1 MKKLIAILL
10 VLVLAVSLVACG
22 TDKEN
27 NKGGNGEGGGNNNNK
42 PADPGYVF
50 KHGTTEIAM
59 NAPAANIIAALGEP
73 QSYSE
78 QASCAFTGL
87 DKTYNYGSFV
97 LYTYPLDD
105 VDYVYSLF
113 LQDDGVATP
122 EGITIGSSKADV
134 EAAYGADSFNGT
146 NAYILTKGQSKL
158 TVMVENDVVTTVM
171 YDAIVE

>member
-1 MKKLIAILL
+1 MKKWIAILL
-10 VLVLAVSLVACG
+10 ALVLALSLVACG
-22 TDKEN
+22 ESAADN
-27 NKGGNGEGGGNNNNK
+27 AGNGGSSEGSGNK
-42 PADPGYVF
+42 PAEPGYVF
-50 KHGTTEIAM
+50 KHGTTEIVM
-59 NAPAANIIAALGEP
+59 NAPAKDIIAALGEP

-97 LYTYPLDD
+97 LYTYPLDG

-122 EGITIGSSKADV
+122 EGITIGSSRADV
-134 EAAYGADSFNGT
+134 EAAYGTAGFNGS
-146 NAYILTKGQSKL
+146 NAYIMTKGASKL
-158 TVMVENDVVTTVM
+158 TIMVENDVVTTVL